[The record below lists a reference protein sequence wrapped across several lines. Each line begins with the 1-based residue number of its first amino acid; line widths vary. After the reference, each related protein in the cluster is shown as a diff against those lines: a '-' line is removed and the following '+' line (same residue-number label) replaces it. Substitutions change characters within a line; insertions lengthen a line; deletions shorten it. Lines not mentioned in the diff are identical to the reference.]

1 MNDNNSNAAIEWKQ
15 TVYTGG
21 YHIREAAPLGSQIG
35 SPEAGRYVIGTT
47 AAPGAAEFREYDP
60 METPALFLQFA
71 DAHPASEEEIISL
84 AKRFGFLFAD
94 QVGLAPVWAGG
105 ELVSL
110 WCREI
115 KALHDAVTLWE
126 APSRTLK
133 KWFRVEQPGMSYS
146 GPLGNYVVHHEG
158 ILNPSKLFGRPTS
171 KLSEGASFV
180 LQRSIDAKLREH
192 NVSARFVWDSTRFT
206 SKLCFQP
213 SSLASALWLQLAE
226 AIDNDKSFA
235 RCVLCRKAFTVTED
249 KRADST
255 FCGNACRQRSYR
267 ARQKRARE
275 LRASGAS
282 LRAIARELG
291 SNITTIKGWVTK

>member
-1 MNDNNSNAAIEWKQ
+1 
-15 TVYTGG
+15 
-21 YHIREAAPLGSQIG
+21 
-35 SPEAGRYVIGTT
+35 
-47 AAPGAAEFREYDP
+47 

-110 WCREI
+110 WCRET

-158 ILNPSKLFGRPTS
+158 ILNPSNLFGRPTS

-180 LQRSIDAKLREH
+180 LQRSIDAKLREY

-206 SKLCFQP
+206 LEALFP
-213 SSLASALWLQLAE
+213 AILTRIGALAPGRRSH
-226 AIDNDKSFA
+226 
-235 RCVLCRKAFTVTED
+235 
-249 KRADST
+249 
-255 FCGNACRQRSYR
+255 RQRQIVR
-267 ARQKRARE
+267 AVRILREGLHGDRRQARRLDL
-275 LRASGAS
+275 LR
-282 LRAIARELG
+282 
-291 SNITTIKGWVTK
+291 